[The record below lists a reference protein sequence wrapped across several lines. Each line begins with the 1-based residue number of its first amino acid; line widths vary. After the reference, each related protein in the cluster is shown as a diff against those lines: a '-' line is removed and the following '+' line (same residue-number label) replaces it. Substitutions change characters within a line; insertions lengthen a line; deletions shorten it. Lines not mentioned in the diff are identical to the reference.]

1 MLVEM
6 LALLGLKGVAS
17 VGRAVDDAKTK
28 RNSACID
35 TNGNICSVG
44 RTGKYYVN
52 GEETYRW
59 TQEDKYGNR
68 HDLTIGVNSGKVYRD
83 DFDDEVRRGS
93 ANDEKNK
100 QWSLNH
106 GYLAYNK
113 YDPRYRMAITTEI
126 STGKPLAAVCRCYN
140 NKTKEVRFYKFYLK
154 KNRANDRSDY
164 DKSAPGDY
172 GIEISEDEYN
182 KLNIPTKTCGEI
194 PDDPKVLNKV
204 WGLDCF

>member
-6 LALLGLKGVAS
+6 LALLGLQGVAS

-28 RNSACID
+28 RNTTALDS
-35 TNGNICSVG
+35 NGNVTCIG

-83 DFDDEVRRGS
+83 NFDDEVRRMS

-100 QWSLNH
+100 QS
-106 GYLAYNK
+106 K
-113 YDPRYRMAITTEI
+113 R
-126 STGKPLAAVCRCYN
+126 
-140 NKTKEVRFYKFYLK
+140 
-154 KNRANDRSDY
+154 
-164 DKSAPGDY
+164 
-172 GIEISEDEYN
+172 
-182 KLNIPTKTCGEI
+182 
-194 PDDPKVLNKV
+194 
-204 WGLDCF
+204 

>member
-1 MLVEM
+1 MNMLVEM

-28 RNSACID
+28 RNTTALDS
-35 TNGNICSVG
+35 NGNVTCIG

-83 DFDDEVRRGS
+83 NFDDEVKRMS

-100 QWSLNH
+100 QWSLSH

-113 YDPRYRMAITTEI
+113 YDYRLLIASRLLTSTDLPVTQIAVECGFDNI
-126 STGKPLAAVCRCYN
+126 SYFNRCFKKKYGEAPS
-140 NKTKEVRFYKFYLK
+140 KTR
-154 KNRANDRSDY
+154 
-164 DKSAPGDY
+164 
-172 GIEISEDEYN
+172 
-182 KLNIPTKTCGEI
+182 
-194 PDDPKVLNKV
+194 
-204 WGLDCF
+204 

>member
-28 RNSACID
+28 RNTTALDS
-35 TNGNICSVG
+35 NGNVTCIG

-83 DFDDEVRRGS
+83 NFDDEVKRMS
-93 ANDEKNK
+93 ANDEKYK
-100 QWSLNH
+100 QWSLSH

-113 YDPRYRMAITTEI
+113 YDPRFRRNVTT
-126 STGKPLAAVCRCYN
+126 
-140 NKTKEVRFYKFYLK
+140 
-154 KNRANDRSDY
+154 
-164 DKSAPGDY
+164 
-172 GIEISEDEYN
+172 
-182 KLNIPTKTCGEI
+182 
-194 PDDPKVLNKV
+194 
-204 WGLDCF
+204 